1 MAGINHHFFGWSI
14 LALLTVLDWSFW
26 FGNIFA
32 LLFWILKASF
42 KHLNSGQETTFFW
55 KCGMSNFSILPWR
68 LGELQWF
75 PSSLLVP
82 PHVASQFLTLE
93 KKHTRSIQCVC
104 PNLGFL
110 PIYHQFSAH
119 VHGEKEVLNL
129 PLDFVLDVLV
139 CSYLLRQTQVPKWIH
154 WWGEGEWNGE
164 WSVASRRVKR
174 DDVTRHDCWYLFS
187 IQKMINDYSKIPK
200 WAFYQFLIC
209 ATVKRSKHGLLF
221 RFSHEGWSSPP

>member
-1 MAGINHHFFGWSI
+1 MVPLIPLGAPARGKPVPHP
-14 LALLTVLDWSFW
+14 
-26 FGNIFA
+26 
-32 LLFWILKASF
+32 
-42 KHLNSGQETTFFW
+42 W
-55 KCGMSNFSILPWR
+55 KKIHKEHPVRLPKPW
-68 LGELQWF
+68 
-75 PSSLLVP
+75 
-82 PHVASQFLTLE
+82 A
-93 KKHTRSIQCVC
+93 
-104 PNLGFL
+104 L